1 MCSSF
6 LQKIVTANDLIS
18 GDVVYLSADGQ
29 WMRCHEDAELLL
41 GTARATK
48 RLNFAEAQQAQ
59 VVGAYLADA
68 IAGPRGPA
76 PVHFREAFRAR
87 GPSNH
92 FHGKQSE
99 QENVSV

>member
-1 MCSSF
+1 MRSSF
-6 LQKIVTANDLIS
+6 PPKVVTANDLIT

-29 WMRCHEDAELLL
+29 WMRCHVDAELLL
-41 GTARATK
+41 DAAHATK
-48 RLNFAEAQQAQ
+48 RLIYAETQQAQ

-68 IAGPRGPA
+68 ISSTNGPA